1 MRSFSR
7 FFSSRIFIAAGTGAL
22 LVLIVIL
29 VTGGFVIDAG
39 PLYLSAR
46 RIAGPLVIAVAAWTV
61 AALQGRATLAASA
74 GSMSGFLETH
84 AGALALVIAAAAAG
98 AGVAYGTYSASGADA
113 SGYVSQAELL
123 ASARIIQDEP
133 LARQGAW
140 REGTW
145 TFAPLGYRPGQ
156 RSGELVPSYPAGLP
170 LTMAAARRIGG
181 ELGMYLVSPLLGAL
195 AVFCTYLLGATL
207 YSRLAG
213 AIAAAL
219 LATSPIFLLHVV
231 QPMSDVPVTA
241 WWTLAIVFALSPGR
255 ASALAA
261 GLATGIALI
270 TRPNLLPLIVAPA
283 LAVSGLLRG
292 EASNR
297 TLSVSRFPWF
307 LAGTAPAI
315 AVQLFLQWHLYGNPL
330 ASGYGRVSDFF
341 AAAGI
346 WPNLRGYAARLLVGE
361 APALW
366 LAATSLVVIAFAW
379 RRAPARGLSRAKSR
393 GLSRAKSRGLPAVA
407 LIWLVVW
414 AAVLVCYLP
423 YVVYSEWSYLRFFL
437 PALPLTFVLVASLLI
452 AAADVLPASTRGIVL
467 LTLVVTA
474 CSLNVV
480 HASREQAFNMRRY
493 DARYRSAGRYL
504 DAVLP
509 DNAVVL
515 AVQESGSVRYYARV
529 PIVRWDMIGS
539 DLDGTVAALRALGRH
554 PVFLVEDWEKPDFA
568 SRFKLSPMARLDWP
582 PRADIG
588 DETRA
593 LLFDPADR
601 GRAGGVPDRIH

>member
-1 MRSFSR
+1 MPSFSR
-7 FFSSRIFIAAGTGAL
+7 FSSSRILVAAGTGAL

-39 PLYLSAR
+39 PFYLSAR
-46 RIAGPLVIAVAAWTV
+46 RITGPLIIAIAAWTA

-74 GSMSGFLETH
+74 ASISEFLETH
-84 AGALALVIAAAAAG
+84 AVAFALVIAAAAGG
-98 AGVAYGTYSASGADA
+98 AGVAYGTYSASGSDA

-133 LARQGAW
+133 LARQGNW

-156 RSGELVPSYPAGLP
+156 RSGELVPSYPPGLP

-181 ELGMYLVSPLLGAL
+181 ELGIYLVSPLLGAL
-195 AVFCTYLLGATL
+195 AVFCTYLLGAKL

-219 LATSPIFLLHVV
+219 LATSPIFLLQIV
-231 QPMSDVPVTA
+231 QPMSDIPVTA
-241 WWTLAIVFALSPGR
+241 WWTLAIVLALSPVP

-261 GLATGIALI
+261 GVATGIALI
-270 TRPNLLPLIVAPA
+270 TRPNLLPLIAGPA
-283 LAVSGLLRG
+283 LAVSGLWQG
-292 EASNR
+292 APHR
-297 TLSVSRFPWF
+297 TLSIRRLIWF

-330 ASGYGRVSDFF
+330 TSGYGRVSDFF
-341 AAAGI
+341 AVAGI
-346 WPNLRGYAARLLVGE
+346 WPNLRGYASRLLSGE

-366 LAATSLVVIAFAW
+366 MAAGSLLIIAIAR
-379 RRAPARGLSRAKSR
+379 RRAPARGLSRATSR
-393 GLSRAKSRGLPAVA
+393 GFSAVA
-407 LIWLVVW
+407 SLWLVVSV
-414 AAVLVCYLP
+414 AVLICYLP
-423 YVVYSEWSYLRFFL
+423 YVVYPEWSYLRFFL
-437 PALPLTFVLVASLLI
+437 PALPLTFVLAASLLT
-452 AAADVLPASTRGIVL
+452 AALTTIPASTRGLVL

-474 CSLNVV
+474 CCLNVV

-515 AVQESGSVRYYARV
+515 TVQESGSVRYYAHV
-529 PIVRWDMIGS
+529 PIVRWDMLGS

-554 PVFLVEDWEKPDFA
+554 PVFLIEDWEKPDFA
-568 SRFKLSPMARLDWP
+568 SRFTLSPLATLDWA

-601 GRAGGVPDRIH
+601 DSPGGVPDRIH

>member
-1 MRSFSR
+1 MHSFFR
-7 FFSSRIFIAAGTGAL
+7 FSSSRILIAAGTGAL

-29 VTGGFVIDAG
+29 VTGGFVIEAG
-39 PLYLSAR
+39 PLYFSAR
-46 RIAGPLVIAVAAWTV
+46 RITGPLLLAIAAWSA
-61 AALQGRATLAASA
+61 AALQGRAALAASA
-74 GSMSGFLETH
+74 ASMSGFLETH
-84 AGALALVIAAAAAG
+84 AVALALVIAASAAG
-98 AGVAYGTYSASGADA
+98 AGVAFGTYSASGSDA

-133 LARQGAW
+133 LARQGDW
-140 REGTW
+140 REGTR

-156 RSGELVPSYPAGLP
+156 RRGELVPSYPSGLP
-170 LTMAAARRIGG
+170 LTMAAARKVGG
-181 ELGMYLVSPLLGAL
+181 ELGPYMVSPLLGAL
-195 AVFCTYLLGATL
+195 AVFSTYLLGAKL
-207 YSRLAG
+207 NSRLAG

-241 WWTLAIVFALSPGR
+241 WWTLAIVLALSPAR
-255 ASALAA
+255 PSALAA
-261 GLATGIALI
+261 GVVAGIALI

-283 LAVSGLLRG
+283 LAASGLLRS
-292 EASNR
+292 EATSR
-297 TLSVSRFPWF
+297 TLSAHRLAWF
-307 LAGTAPAI
+307 LAGTAPAV
-315 AVQLFLQWHLYGNPL
+315 AAQLFLQWHLYGNPL
-330 ASGYGRVSDFF
+330 ASGYGPVSDFF
-341 AAAGI
+341 SMASI
-346 WPNLRGYAARLLVGE
+346 WPNLRGYATRLLAGE

-366 LAATSLVVIAFAW
+366 LAAASLLAIACF
-379 RRAPARGLSRAKSR
+379 RHRAAARGLSAGASI
-393 GLSRAKSRGLPAVA
+393 G
-407 LIWLVVW
+407 LVVW

-423 YVVYSEWSYLRFFL
+423 YVVYPEWSYLRFFL
-437 PALPLTFVLVASLLI
+437 PALPVTFVLVASVLI
-452 AAADVLPASTRGIVL
+452 AATTVLPAPARGTVL

-480 HASREQAFNMRRY
+480 HANREQAFNMRRY

-529 PIVRWDMIGS
+529 PIVRWDMLGS

-554 PVFLVEDWEKPDFA
+554 PVFLVEDWEKPEFA
-568 SRFKLSPMARLDWP
+568 SRFKTSPMATLDWP

-601 GRAGGVPDRIH
+601 GRAGGAPDRIH